1 MGADVLV
8 VGAGPA
14 GLATAIAASLQGLR
28 AIVADSRR
36 PPIDKTCG
44 EGLLPEAVAAL
55 RSLGIELNSRL
66 AFPLKGIRFADEES
80 SACASLP
87 GGTAFGL
94 RRTALNQLLINR
106 AAQVGVEFLWGARI
120 TSFDSRAVNIA
131 HTGHSYRWLV
141 GADGRDSAVGKWAGL
156 HTRRVRQLRYGF
168 RKHYSI
174 TPWAE
179 LVEVYWGDRCQMFAT
194 PTGRQEVCV
203 SVLTSDPQMRIERAL
218 PNFPALARHLQG
230 ALAFTTEHGAVTA
243 LERTRAVVHGNVALV
258 GDASGSIDGIAG
270 VGLSLAFQQAISL
283 GQALAREDLNDYQ
296 CAHRRIAQMPAL
308 MNRLLLL
315 MDRSAWIRRKALRLF
330 AESPWMFS
338 ALMSQHTG
346 QRGAE
351 ELRPRELVDLGW
363 RVLWA

>member
-28 AIVADSRR
+28 AIVVDSRR

-44 EGLLPEAVAAL
+44 EGLLPKAVVAL
-55 RSLGIELNSRL
+55 RSLGIELDSRL
-66 AFPLKGIRFADEES
+66 AFPLKGIRFSDEES

-94 RRTALNQLLINR
+94 RRTALNQLLIDR
-106 AAQVGVEFLWGARI
+106 AAQVGAEFLWSARI

-131 HTGHSYRWLV
+131 HTRHTYRWLV
-141 GADGRDSAVGKWAGL
+141 GADGRDSAVRKWAGL
-156 HTRRVRQLRYGF
+156 HARSARRVRYGF
-168 RKHYSI
+168 RKHYSV
-174 TPWAE
+174 TPWAD
-179 LVEVYWGDRCQMFAT
+179 LVEVYWGDRFQMFAT
-194 PTGRQEVCV
+194 PTGPDEVCV
-203 SVLTSDPQMRIERAL
+203 CLLTSDPQMRIERAL
-218 PNFPALARHLQG
+218 PHFPALARRLQST
-230 ALAFTTEHGAVTA
+230 ATLTTEHGAVTA
-243 LERTRAVVHGNVALV
+243 LERTRAVVRGNIALV
-258 GDASGSIDGIAG
+258 GDASGSVDGIAG

-283 GQALAREDLNDYQ
+283 GEALARGDLDYYQ
-296 CAHRRIAQMPAL
+296 AAYRRITKMPAR

-315 MDRSAWIRRKALRLF
+315 MNQNAWIRRKALRLF

-338 ALMSQHTG
+338 TLMSQHTG
-346 QRGAE
+346 QQGTE
-351 ELRPRELVDLGW
+351 ELRARELVDLGW

>member
-36 PPIDKTCG
+36 PPFDKTCG

-94 RRTALNQLLINR
+94 RRTALN
-106 AAQVGVEFLWGARI
+106 
-120 TSFDSRAVNIA
+120 
-131 HTGHSYRWLV
+131 
-141 GADGRDSAVGKWAGL
+141 
-156 HTRRVRQLRYGF
+156 
-168 RKHYSI
+168 
-174 TPWAE
+174 
-179 LVEVYWGDRCQMFAT
+179 
-194 PTGRQEVCV
+194 
-203 SVLTSDPQMRIERAL
+203 
-218 PNFPALARHLQG
+218 
-230 ALAFTTEHGAVTA
+230 
-243 LERTRAVVHGNVALV
+243 
-258 GDASGSIDGIAG
+258 ASGSIDGIAG
-270 VGLSLAFQQAISL
+270 VGLSLVFQQAISL

-296 CAHRRIAQMPAL
+296 SAHRRIANMPAL
-308 MNRLLLL
+308 MSRLLRL

-330 AESPWMFS
+330 VESPWMFS

-351 ELRPRELVDLGW
+351 ALRPRELVDLGW